1 MRSFITEQL
10 ASRIADE
17 VLREAYYGPPP
28 SPSYSY
34 PQRDFHGN
42 PLDAEDYTPFGGPVT
57 YDDDGN
63 RIVNPYAAPEDQYVV
78 PERPWWVL
86 PGGYEEDYIN
96 PYKPVLIPP
105 GQVADDPNLS
115 PHGPAHEVDQ
125 FPWQY
130 YPFVQDNPNA
140 PANVPGG
147 RQPVYNP

>member
-1 MRSFITEQL
+1 MRSLITEQL
-10 ASRIADE
+10 ASRIVNE
-17 VLREAYYGPPP
+17 LLREAYAPP
-28 SPSYSY
+28 SQSY
-34 PQRDFHGN
+34 PQRDFYGN
-42 PLDAEDYTPFGGPVT
+42 PLDPNDYRPFGGPVT

-78 PERPWWVL
+78 PSWVL
-86 PGGYEEDYIN
+86 PGQEEDYIN
-96 PYKPVLIPP
+96 PYKPIGIPP
-105 GQVADDPNLS
+105 GQVADDPNLN

-125 FPWQY
+125 FPFQY